1 MAENKLSLSIRGKD
15 KDICEGMFD
24 VIKQHI
30 LSIVSIY
37 PGVSF
42 KDIDVTGSIASKQ
55 GQFLSLSL
63 FNICFHI
70 STKLI

>member
-1 MAENKLSLSIRGKD
+1 MTENKLSLSIRGKD

-37 PGVSF
+37 LGVSF

-63 FNICFHI
+63 SLFNIYFI
-70 STKLI
+70 SRQN

>member
-30 LSIVSIY
+30 SSIVSIY

-42 KDIDVTGSIASKQ
+42 KGIDVTGSVASKK
-55 GQFLSLSL
+55 GQFPSLSL

-70 STKLI
+70 STKLK